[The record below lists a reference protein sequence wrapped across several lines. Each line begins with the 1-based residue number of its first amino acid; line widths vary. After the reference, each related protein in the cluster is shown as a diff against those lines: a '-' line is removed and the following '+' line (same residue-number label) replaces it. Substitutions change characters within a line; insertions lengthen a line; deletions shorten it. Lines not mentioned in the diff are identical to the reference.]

1 MGALHGRE
9 IIIEYR
15 VSGQFGQ
22 VSAIDVASGT
32 EVSVTVPAHA
42 SKMDREALAIRKLT
56 KALID
61 ASIVDGIDPVTPR
74 DPTKAK
80 GGNPIGS
87 PPVPKRGILI

>member
-1 MGALHGRE
+1 MGALHGRD

-42 SKMDREALAIRKLT
+42 AKTDREALAIRKLT
-56 KALID
+56 RALIEASVVEGVD
-61 ASIVDGIDPVTPR
+61 AITPR
-74 DPTKAK
+74 DATKAK